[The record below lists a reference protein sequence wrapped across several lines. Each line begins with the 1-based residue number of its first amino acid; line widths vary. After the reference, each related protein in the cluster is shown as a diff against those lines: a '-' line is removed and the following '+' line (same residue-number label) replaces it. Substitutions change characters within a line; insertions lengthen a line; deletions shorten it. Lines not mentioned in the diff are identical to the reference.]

1 MFYYGDNGALIVR
14 WHDAR
19 VPHDFYI
26 KNIFGK
32 WNNEA
37 LTGRTL
43 QACLII
49 SQVTGQHFC
58 CTDDEAVNF
67 FWRNDDAG
75 SISLGRAE
83 RASWFLQRKM
93 RISSEDIT
101 RRQQLGRKPAG
112 LTIPSEEAEAFF
124 SRIKKI
130 QRLQRDAASVQ
141 LYFFSTRRLCCLM
154 KYWSNFYTEW
164 HVLASNFF
172 RKHTRDESFRDCS
185 RKGQGFWRNEASEIS
200 EGCYQHASKSLQKRT
215 AYFLTKSSSTCVPAT
230 LNLQQQTSPFLCNK
244 KACFSDEIIKHV
256 RFSPNC
262 KEGPQH
268 SLSKKP
274 SASLFLQKKSHF
286 FWRQNEARWLL
297 PSASPPLH
305 FFSMPHYL
313 FR

>member
-1 MFYYGDNGALIVR
+1 MFYYGDSGALIVS

-112 LTIPSEEAEAFF
+112 FTIPSEEAEALF
-124 SRIKKI
+124 SRIKRYSMI
-130 QRLQRDAASVQ
+130 A
-141 LYFFSTRRLCCLM
+141 
-154 KYWSNFYTEW
+154 
-164 HVLASNFF
+164 
-172 RKHTRDESFRDCS
+172 
-185 RKGQGFWRNEASEIS
+185 
-200 EGCYQHASKSLQKRT
+200 EGCCQRAALFLQHEEAL
-215 AYFLTKSSSTCVPAT
+215 L
-230 LNLQQQTSPFLCNK
+230 
-244 KACFSDEIIKHV
+244 SDEILKQFLHGV
-256 RFSPNC
+256 TCPC
-262 KEGPQH
+262 QQ
-268 SLSKKP
+268 
-274 SASLFLQKKSHF
+274 FLQKKYAWWKLQRLQQEGPGF
-286 FWRQNEARWLL
+286 LKKWGFRDFWGLL
-297 PSASPPLH
+297 PACFKVSSEKNSLLSDEIFKHLRASHIKSTATNITISLQ
-305 FFSMPHYL
+305 
-313 FR
+313 